1 MSEEK
6 SITIKKSDLW
16 KYLSFFLIAIVLIG
30 GVFMFTDGSPTVNGN
45 TVVQPTQ
52 QAGKI
57 SASVDDDAVL
67 GDADAP
73 ITIIEF
79 SDLECPYCKRHHDE
93 TFPLIKSQ
101 YIDTGKIK
109 YVFRDFTPTLVNP
122 SYHPNAIN
130 AAMAVECVGEQGD
143 EAYWKMLDKVFSNQG
158 SNSLDNLK
166 SLASGLGYDIDN
178 CLDSKKYESEVQKD
192 FVDGQSA
199 GIEGT
204 PGFVIMKTGDDE
216 GTLISGAYPFSTFQ
230 EVIETKL
237 A

>member
-1 MSEEK
+1 MTKEK

-16 KYLSFFLIAIVLIG
+16 KYSTFILIAVVLIG
-30 GVFMFTDGSPTVNGN
+30 GVFLFTGGN
-45 TVVQPTQ
+45 ENSNTDTVQPTQ
-52 QAGKI
+52 PSGKV
-57 SASVDDDAVL
+57 SASIDDDAVL
-67 GDADAP
+67 GDSDAP
-73 ITIIEF
+73 VTIIEF
-79 SDLECPYCKRHHDE
+79 SDYECPYCKRHHDE

-101 YIDTGKIK
+101 YIDTGKAK

-122 SYHPNAIN
+122 NYHPNAVN
-130 AAMAVECVGEQGD
+130 AAMATECVGEEGD

-166 SLASGLGYDIDN
+166 SLASGLGYDIN
-178 CLDSKKYESEVQKD
+178 TCLDSKKYESEVQKD

-199 GIEGT
+199 GIQGT

-216 GTLISGAYPFSTFQ
+216 GTLVSGAYPFSTFQ
-230 EVIETKL
+230 QIIESEL